1 MGVVTDIRG
10 RSWAA
15 RLVPAVLRARAGR
28 SGKRTVSLFWRI
40 FSLNA
45 VGLVVATALLLGPVT
60 VSTPVLPHEALIL
73 LAGLTALLAGNAVV
87 LRLGLTPLHRL
98 GRAMSTADLLVPGT
112 RPEVAGPAEA
122 AELIATYN
130 TMLDRLQA
138 ERAAGAGRA
147 LHAQERERH
156 RIAREL
162 HDEVGQTLTAV
173 LLQLKRVADRVP
185 GELREEVSLA
195 QEATRA
201 GLDEIRR
208 IARRLRPGVLE
219 ELGLASALRAL
230 AAEFTHHGL
239 TVAHHV
245 PGDLP
250 PLTPEAELVIY
261 RVAQESL
268 TNTARHSA
276 AGRADLTL
284 RPLPGGIELLVRD
297 NGAGLG
303 EAPEGAGIRGM
314 RERALLIGAEIHLEP
329 APGRGTAV
337 RLRIPVPAGE
347 PHVPSPHLPG
357 DANPATDPAAAPATD
372 RTAAPAT
379 DPAAAPATDR
389 TAAPAT
395 DPAADRPGDRT

>member
-1 MGVVTDIRG
+1 M
-10 RSWAA
+10 
-15 RLVPAVLRARAGR
+15 
-28 SGKRTVSLFWRI
+28 SLFWRI

-60 VSTPVLPHEALIL
+60 VSTPVLAHEALIL

-98 GRAMSTADLLVPGT
+98 GRAMSTADLLVPGA

-147 LHAQERERH
+147 LNAQERERH

-239 TVAHHV
+239 TVVHHV

-261 RVAQESL
+261 RVAQEGL
-268 TNTARHSA
+268 TNTARHA
-276 AGRADLTL
+276 AADRADVTL
-284 RPLPGGIELLVRD
+284 RPLPDAVELLVRD
-297 NGAGLG
+297 NGTGLG
-303 EAPEGAGIRGM
+303 GATEGAGIRGM

-329 APGRGTAV
+329 APGRGTHV
-337 RLRIPVPAGE
+337 RLRIPVPAA
-347 PHVPSPHLPG
+347 S
-357 DANPATDPAAAPATD
+357 PATGPVASPATGPVASATGPVASATGPVASATEPVTAPATEPAATPATEPAAAPATD
-372 RTAAPAT
+372 RVTDHTPSQHPTAPT
-379 DPAAAPATDR
+379 
-389 TAAPAT
+389 
-395 DPAADRPGDRT
+395 ADRPGDRP

>member
-1 MGVVTDIRG
+1 MGVVTDIRSRVG
-10 RSWAA
+10 AA
-15 RLVPAVLRARAGR
+15 KLVAAVSCAKAGR
-28 SGKRTVSLFWRI
+28 SGKRNVSLFWRI

-45 VGLVVATALLLGPVT
+45 AGLVVATALLLGPVT
-60 VSTPVLPHEALIL
+60 VSTPVLPGEALIL

-87 LRLGLTPLHRL
+87 LRIGLTPLHRL
-98 GRAMSTADLLVPGT
+98 GRAMATADLLVSGA
-112 RPEVAGPAEA
+112 RPTVAGPAEA

-147 LHAQERERH
+147 LQAQERERH

-219 ELGLASALRAL
+219 ELGLASALRSL

-239 TVAHHV
+239 TVHHHV

-250 PLTPEAELVIY
+250 RLAPEAELVIY
-261 RVAQESL
+261 RVAQEGL
-268 TNTARHSA
+268 TNTARHA
-276 AGRADLTL
+276 AADRAELSL
-284 RPLPGGIELLVRD
+284 RPLPDAVELLVRD
-297 NGAGLG
+297 NGTGLG
-303 EAPEGAGIRGM
+303 TAPEGAGIRGM
-314 RERALLIGAEIHLEP
+314 RERALLTGADLRVAP
-329 APGRGTAV
+329 APGRGTEV
-337 RLRIPVPAGE
+337 RLRVPVPNEG
-347 PHVPSPHLPG
+347 PHGGHR
-357 DANPATDPAAAPATD
+357 PAHTPAQPVGAPAAGPSATATGD
-372 RTAAPAT
+372 RTA
-379 DPAAAPATDR
+379 DR
-389 TAAPAT
+389 TG
-395 DPAADRPGDRT
+395 DRP